1 MISLARRSFLGLVWA
16 ASFSGLGFAAEPPS
30 TVTPSKPAKTVRLVT
45 VGNSFSANATKYLK
59 AVVQAAGNEL
69 VHAPIV
75 VGGASLELHWGRAEL
90 HEKDPQNPKG
100 VYTDGRGLKEV
111 LQSDRWDYVTIQQAS
126 FRSHDVQQFRPFARS
141 LHDYI
146 QRYAPTAEVLIHH
159 TWPYRRDDPWF
170 TGGQTKPG
178 EPTSQ
183 AAMYRAGRES
193 YLTIARELGV
203 RRIPTGDA
211 FYAADTDPAW
221 GYQVDEKFDL
231 IKAKYPLLP
240 DQTHSLHVGWQW
252 KASKDGKLRLT
263 MDGHHANTA
272 GEYLGACCFYEML
285 YDESVVGNSFVPP
298 GVAPEDVRYLQETA
312 HKAVAAAREVP
323 AAAQ

>member
-1 MISLARRSFLGLVWA
+1 MKTVLQRSFCLLVCC
-16 ASFSGLGFAAEPPS
+16 ASVLRYGMAAEPERS
-30 TVTPSKPAKTVRLVT
+30 SSAPAAKKTVRLVT

-59 AVVQAAGNEL
+59 PIVEAAGNGL

-90 HEKDPQNPKG
+90 HEKDPKDPKG

-111 LQSDRWDYVTIQQAS
+111 LQSDKWDYVTIQQAS
-126 FRSHDVQQFRPFARS
+126 FRSHDIDQFRPFAKS

-146 QRYAPTAEVLIHH
+146 KQHAPTAVVLIHH

-170 TGGQTKPG
+170 TGGPAKSN
-178 EPTSQ
+178 EPRSQ
-183 AAMYRAGRES
+183 AAMYRACRES

-211 FYAADTDPAW
+211 FYSADTDPAW
-221 GYQVDEKFDL
+221 GYQVDDKFDL
-231 IKAKYPLLP
+231 MKAKYPLLP
-240 DQTHSLHVGWQW
+240 DQMHSLHVGWRW
-252 KASKDGKLRLT
+252 KASKDGKMRLT

-285 YDESVVGNSFVPP
+285 YDESVVGNPFVPP
-298 GVAPEDVRYLQETA
+298 GVSTADVRYLQEVA
-312 HKAVAAAREVP
+312 HKAVAAARGAA